1 MKKLN
6 TIWGLSTS
14 LVVVAFLVA
23 IVSSCTKTET
33 VVNKAAPTLTLSST
47 SASNVAGAAVTTTV
61 SISAP
66 EGGKTL
72 TILVNGVADASLS
85 NVDLANAT
93 SKDVNISYTI
103 PATATVGT
111 TYAITFQASD
121 AKNQNSTVVV
131 FTATVSAVPA
141 KQIVEV
147 TADITTNTTWTADKI
162 YRLNGFIR
170 VGSDVK
176 PAPGGA
182 GVAPVIDPAKKAT
195 LTIEAGTVI
204 LGKKGTPGGALIVQR
219 GSKLVAIGTAAK
231 PIIFTSD
238 QAPGNRVPGDWAG
251 VVLCG
256 QSANN
261 IKGSTSTGQ
270 DGVEELEGGY
280 GAYHGS
286 TSPILDDNSGTLKYV
301 RIEYAGY
308 PINPNQEINGL
319 TFGSVGSGTTIDF
332 VQVTYA
338 NDDSYEWFGGTVNCT
353 HLIALKGIDDDFDT
367 DNGFSGRV
375 QFGLGIRAASIADQ
389 SGSNGFEC
397 DNDANGTSNTPFTSA
412 EFANMTIIGGKA
424 TSGTTIDLQFQNGAQ
439 IRRNAKQKIY
449 NSIITG
455 YPNGIYIDEAL
466 GSPGAV
472 ANATAGDIAFKNNI
486 LAGVEKWG
494 GNGFGSKSTADE
506 RTAMTGN
513 SAGNSSY
520 PFQVPDKTGSTNLGD
535 NNHVNN
541 PRGVVIAA
549 GVGTFSNG
557 AFAFNF
563 VSGNSGP
570 TKENQI
576 SSLAGPLWFV
586 GSGLNGAD
594 GNTLL
599 SKWTDSGL
607 SSSIFDPV
615 TAPTLLPTASS
626 PLLSG
631 AATGLNSFFTATTYR
646 GAFGATD
653 WTSGWANWNPQVTD
667 YTK

>member
-72 TILVNGVADASLS
+72 TILVNGVADASLP
-85 NVDLANAT
+85 NVDLASAT

-103 PATATVGT
+103 PAAATVGT

-182 GVAPVIDPAKKAT
+182 GVAPVIDASKKAT

-251 VVLCG
+251 IVLCRQHHSSCCQQTKAVLPSWRSEAHWRERRHRWSKHLLLR
-256 QSANN
+256 QSLFPSDCLRAC
-261 IKGSTSTGQ
+261 S
-270 DGVEELEGGY
+270 
-280 GAYHGS
+280 H
-286 TSPILDDNSGTLKYV
+286 
-301 RIEYAGY
+301 
-308 PINPNQEINGL
+308 L
-319 TFGSVGSGTTIDF
+319 TWKSRQTEAPGR
-332 VQVTYA
+332 
-338 NDDSYEWFGGTVNCT
+338 DSW
-353 HLIALKGIDDDFDT
+353 
-367 DNGFSGRV
+367 S
-375 QFGLGIRAASIADQ
+375 
-389 SGSNGFEC
+389 
-397 DNDANGTSNTPFTSA
+397 
-412 EFANMTIIGGKA
+412 
-424 TSGTTIDLQFQNGAQ
+424 FQL
-439 IRRNAKQKIY
+439 Y
-449 NSIITG
+449 
-455 YPNGIYIDEAL
+455 
-466 GSPGAV
+466 
-472 ANATAGDIAFKNNI
+472 F
-486 LAGVEKWG
+486 
-494 GNGFGSKSTADE
+494 
-506 RTAMTGN
+506 
-513 SAGNSSY
+513 
-520 PFQVPDKTGSTNLGD
+520 
-535 NNHVNN
+535 
-541 PRGVVIAA
+541 
-549 GVGTFSNG
+549 
-557 AFAFNF
+557 
-563 VSGNSGP
+563 
-570 TKENQI
+570 
-576 SSLAGPLWFV
+576 
-586 GSGLNGAD
+586 
-594 GNTLL
+594 L
-599 SKWTDSGL
+599 SWH
-607 SSSIFDPV
+607 
-615 TAPTLLPTASS
+615 
-626 PLLSG
+626 
-631 AATGLNSFFTATTYR
+631 FFR
-646 GAFGATD
+646 
-653 WTSGWANWNPQVTD
+653 PQ
-667 YTK
+667 

>member
-72 TILVNGVADASLS
+72 TILVNGVADASLP
-85 NVDLANAT
+85 NVDLASAT

-103 PATATVGT
+103 PAAATVGT

-182 GVAPVIDPAKKAT
+182 GVAPVIDASKKAT

-251 VVLCG
+251 IVLCG

-280 GAYHGS
+280 GAYHGGG

-397 DNDANGTSNTPFTSA
+397 DNDAGGSSNTPFTTA
-412 EFANMTIIGGKA
+412 EFSNMTIIGGKA

-449 NSIITG
+449 NSIITA
-455 YPNGIYIDEAL
+455 YPNGIYIDNAL

-494 GNGFGSKSTADE
+494 GNGFGSASTADE
-506 RTAMTGN
+506 RNAMTGN
-513 SAGNSSY
+513 TAGNSSY
-520 PFQVPDKTGSTNLGD
+520 PFQVPQSAGSSTLGD
-535 NNHVNN
+535 YKHVNN
-541 PRGVVIAA
+541 PMGRVIAS
-549 GVGTFSNG
+549 GVGAYSNG
-557 AFAFNF
+557 VF
-563 VSGNSGP
+563 SLSS
-570 TKENQI
+570 ELQI

-586 GSGLNGAD
+586 GSSLNGAD

-631 AATGLNSFFTATTYR
+631 ASFTGLNSFFTATTYR